1 MNTKNKSQIEV
12 KSIQYKERSY
22 YEWGSN
28 MQIVRKGNGEIAMT
42 EGELARFFGVT
53 WRKLNNR
60 LQEIIHNPNLYP
72 DERSAGER
80 VIVRDNELVGYV
92 PLYPLPII
100 IALSF
105 QLDSTEAHFFRK
117 YIIHEL
123 VGDFWK
129 NHFLKWTHN
138 LDNSE
143 RIREIYLDNRHAIF
157 VLKLGVSSLLGR

>member
-53 WRKLNNR
+53 WGKLNHR
-60 LQEIIHNPNLYP
+60 LQALMRFSNLHP
-72 DERSAGER
+72 DERIAGEED
-80 VIVRDNELVGYV
+80 IYANEQLKGYA
-92 PLYPLPII
+92 PLYPLPVI

-105 QLDSTEAHFFRK
+105 QLDSTEAHLFRK
-117 YIIHEL
+117 YICQKLQKPASIITPI
-123 VGDFWK
+123 
-129 NHFLKWTHN
+129 FLIGN
-138 LDNSE
+138 MDN
-143 RIREIYLDNRHAIF
+143 
-157 VLKLGVSSLLGR
+157 